1 MSDASDNDGPP
12 PPVQA
17 TVFDGDSLIGRGRGR
32 GSRSGSSSGTGV
44 VGGRGRGGDFGASSY
59 KRRPFDLMR
68 EEMDARSRLFNGESD
83 PLGRVESVHA
93 SAIGAG
99 SSRNDFEPEN
109 NGCFEVDSEN
119 SSGDEDWDGPRAS
132 ADPSSNTR
140 DLCDT
145 LGINEEDLDVDASEA
160 AQAEDES
167 YNFDSRQTRGVRSR
181 ETQDSLLSELARLA
195 KRSRMAGFSV
205 EGVGGE
211 QEQCADGSD
220 EAPFRRR
227 RSHRTREVAPYSGR
241 ANVTS
246 HQDDRDNFHSNSE
259 DRAQDEAECD
269 DDEYEEGGI
278 ERERRRRN
286 SERAR
291 RAAAEKERLF
301 FDVPGVQCVG
311 CNLDVRVT
319 NDVDRFVSENY
330 ARKQPF
336 ALWRM
341 ASLYYDRKW
350 RIPSE
355 REGMFAP
362 RWFAEDIQLHY
373 EHHCIS
379 TRLAR
384 TDMCRGLRGL
394 RNVMLM
400 RMLRE
405 DASGTGDSFETD
417 KTSVENYLKIVA
429 AESRE
434 HDRLQAL
441 DAPARGG
448 KGPSAGSSYVPIKKN
463 TEEENE

>member
-1 MSDASDNDGPP
+1 
-12 PPVQA
+12 
-17 TVFDGDSLIGRGRGR
+17 
-32 GSRSGSSSGTGV
+32 
-44 VGGRGRGGDFGASSY
+44 
-59 KRRPFDLMR
+59 MR

-83 PLGRVESVHA
+83 PLGRVESLYA
-93 SAIGAG
+93 SSIGAG
-99 SSRNDFEPEN
+99 SSRNDFQPEN
-109 NGCFEVDSEN
+109 TERFEVESED
-119 SSGDEDWDGPRAS
+119 SSGDEDWEGPRGS
-132 ADPSSNTR
+132 TDPSSNTR

-145 LGINEEDLDVDASEA
+145 LGINEEDLDEDASEA

-167 YNFDSRQTRGVRSR
+167 YDFDSRQTRGVRSR

-205 EGVGGE
+205 EGVGGG
-211 QEQCADGSD
+211 QEQCADESD
-220 EAPFRRR
+220 ETPFSRRR
-227 RSHRTREVAPYSGR
+227 FHRTRELAPYSGR

-259 DRAQDEAECD
+259 DRANEEFECD
-269 DDEYEEGGI
+269 QDEYEEGEV

-286 SERAR
+286 AERAR
-291 RAAAEKERLF
+291 RVAAEKERLF

-373 EHHCIS
+373 EYHCIS

-448 KGPSAGSSYVPIKKN
+448 KGPSAGSSYVPIKKS